1 MTGSAYFETPERAE
15 RAQLLVHLINN
26 AETVLYLRGPRGA
39 GKTRFMQQLLAS
51 LEPDY
56 EIAWQSGAGNTSIE
70 SAPSAP
76 SQRPIVSGDAEL
88 DLLIQSQLDRPTLRI
103 IDDADTL
110 GPAELEQLRSFD
122 PAQQRI
128 VLLGNG
134 GPTLGLGDLQLQCVD
149 LPAFTEDQ
157 SRAFLRAQAG
167 GPEGVFDESLVASL
181 HRAAGG
187 QPGPLLDALAGLPP
201 PNVPGDK
208 GLKQLEPRRA
218 SLNWRLI
225 GIAASLLLLLV
236 LVLLFQDRINA
247 LFMPSGDGTER
258 VDQEPA
264 IDSEPASGV
273 VDAAGTGVDQ
283 ATGAGMEPAS
293 AARTDEDFRSAVR
306 AAPPVEPAPG
316 LVAEPA
322 RPEDKDASQEAPSDP
337 ILDAVI
343 DAAILAAEQPPA
355 DGESPAGSAR
365 VAAAGDQPASTSGDK
380 PPEPATQATVPEKR
394 QAAGKPPPPEKKVLK
409 AARGETGLGWLRSRS
424 PGRYT
429 LQLVGSRDRA
439 SIDRFIRKHGI
450 TRPYAVFARDLG
462 GQPWHS
468 LVAGDYPDR
477 DSALAARR
485 NLPKALSG
493 VWPRTFG
500 SIQQQLT
507 ER

>member
-1 MTGSAYFETPERAE
+1 MTGSVYFETPERAE

-39 GKTRFMQQLLAS
+39 GKTRFMQQLLAT

-56 EIAWQSGAGNTSIE
+56 EITWQSGADGASIE

-76 SQRPIVSGDAEL
+76 SQRPLVSGDSEL
-88 DLLIQSQLDRPTLRI
+88 DLLIQSQVDRPTLRI

-122 PAQQRI
+122 PARQRI

-167 GPEGVFDESLVASL
+167 GSEGVFDESLVASL
-181 HRAAGG
+181 HRASGG

-201 PNVPGDK
+201 PNMPGAK

-247 LFMPSGDGTER
+247 LFAPSGDGVEL
-258 VDQEPA
+258 VDEEPA

-273 VDAAGTGVDQ
+273 VDAAGTGADL
-283 ATGAGMEPAS
+283 AAGAAMDPAS
-293 AARTDEDFRSAVR
+293 TARPDEDFRSAVR
-306 AAPPVEPAPG
+306 AMPPVESAPG
-316 LVAEPA
+316 LVADPA
-322 RPEDKDASQEAPSDP
+322 PPEDRDAGQEAPSDP

-343 DAAILAAEQPPA
+343 DAAILAAEQPPQPPQPPA
-355 DGESPAGSAR
+355 DGEGP
-365 VAAAGDQPASTSGDK
+365 AAGAPVEKT
-380 PPEPATQATVPEKR
+380 PEPATQATVPEKR
-394 QAAGKPPPPEKKVLK
+394 KAAGKPPPPEKKVLK
-409 AARGETGLGWLRSRS
+409 VARGDTGLGWLRSRS

-429 LQLVGSRDRA
+429 LQLVGSRDRS

-500 SIQQQLT
+500 SIQQQLA